1 MERPMTAVP
10 MTVQAHRESEDAVLV
25 LDVANSLAQ
34 LLEFAGKEIDDD
46 HEAAKATIARAS
58 SLLRVELDRMAA
70 PASERAVAGQ
80 LAGWQARRVRRFVDE
95 RLDQVIH
102 IEDLAKVAQRSA
114 AYFCRAF
121 KRTFGETPHSYIVRR
136 RLDKAETLMLTSDLP
151 LSHIAV
157 RCGFTDQAHLCKLFR
172 QQYAQSPAA
181 WRRQRTEIGARKTG
195 RDVGPFVAETC

>member
-1 MERPMTAVP
+1 MSFPAVP
-10 MTVQAHRESEDAVLV
+10 KKQSAGVDEPNL
-25 LDVANSLAQ
+25 LPSLAT
-34 LLEFAGKEIDDD
+34 LLDSARQKLDGDQ
-46 HEAAKATIARAS
+46 EAAKALLTRAT
-58 SLLRVELDRMAA
+58 SLLRVAIDRRAA
-70 PASERAVAGQ
+70 GGEAEKSGGG
-80 LAGWQARRVRRFVDE
+80 LAGWQARRLAVFIDA
-95 RLDQVIH
+95 RLDKPIRLNELSEVSR
-102 IEDLAKVAQRSA
+102 LST

-181 WRRQRTEIGARKTG
+181 WRRQRTEVGVRKTG
-195 RDVGPFVAETC
+195 QDARPFAAETC